1 MLVISME
8 NFKSKKSFCLKKIE
22 CRLIQKMLEKE
33 FKRRDDIKKNASL
46 VVSDTLQSMTFARI
60 IQISKHHITT
70 LLFIGGFIF
79 DLIIL
84 PEAGHALTIWIGALY
99 LAIVAGAIALREW
112 IISQNTAS
120 KNEQRFFSILTFIIA
135 YFSGSSLSFVS
146 VYAIRSAAFAVSWPL
161 FIILLLCVL
170 VNELVSSHD
179 FRFTL
184 DVGVFL
190 IALLFFVVFNTPLLL
205 KVQNDMTFV
214 ISLGITI
221 VLSLGYLFLLQF
233 TSESASEEL
242 SRLYALG
249 VGIPMFIGML
259 YFLNVIPAVPLSL
272 AKGGVY
278 HSIVRDQQGDFTA
291 VQEKDKRLLSGFRVP
306 IYHMDSQDTGIYFF
320 SAVSAPVEL
329 TAPLSHVWE
338 YYDPLTKRWTPKT
351 TIEFTL
357 DGGREDG
364 YRAYSQKENVLE
376 GLWRVTVKVD
386 DKRVVGR
393 MKFYIVKDKDGVGEM
408 VDTKL

>member
-1 MLVISME
+1 MKVAHILRE
-8 NFKSKKSFCLKKIE
+8 
-22 CRLIQKMLEKE
+22 
-33 FKRRDDIKKNASL
+33 
-46 VVSDTLQSMTFARI
+46 
-60 IQISKHHITT
+60 SKHHITT

-84 PEAGHALTIWIGALY
+84 PEAGHTLTVWIGALY
-99 LAIVAGAIALREW
+99 LTIVASAIALREW
-112 IISQNTAS
+112 IVSQNTAS
-120 KNEQRFFSILTFIIA
+120 KTEQRIFSTLTFVIA
-135 YFSGSSLSFVS
+135 YFSGSSLSFIS
-146 VYAIRSAAFAVSWPL
+146 VYAIRSAAFSVSWPL
-161 FIILLLCVL
+161 LFILLLCIL

-184 DVGVFL
+184 DVGVL
-190 IALLFFVVFNTPLLL
+190 LLALLFFIVFNVPILF

-214 ISLGITI
+214 VSLGISI
-221 VLSLGYLFLLQF
+221 AISLGYLFLLQF

-272 AKGGVY
+272 HNGGVY
-278 HSIVRDQQGDFTA
+278 HSMVRDTA
-291 VQEKDKRLLSGFRVP
+291 GNFSAIQEKDTRLLSGLRVP
-306 IYHMDSQDTGIYFF
+306 IYHMSSQDSGIYFF

-338 YYDPLTKRWTPKT
+338 YYDPITKQWVSKT
-351 TIEFTL
+351 VIEFTL

-364 YRAYSQKENVLE
+364 YRAYSKKENITE

-393 MKFYIVKDKDGVGEM
+393 MKFYVTVGTEEEGEM
-408 VDTKL
+408 VNVKL